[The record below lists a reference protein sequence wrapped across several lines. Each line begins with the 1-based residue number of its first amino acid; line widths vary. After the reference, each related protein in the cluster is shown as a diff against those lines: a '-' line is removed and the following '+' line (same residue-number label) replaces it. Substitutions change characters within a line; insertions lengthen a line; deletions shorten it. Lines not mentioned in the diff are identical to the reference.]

1 VLTVALTGGIA
12 CGKSVVAG
20 ILRDKGCYVHDA
32 DRTAH
37 ELMAPGGAAYRPV
50 VERFG
55 KGILADGGPID
66 RKKLGAVVFAD
77 AAARAALDAIVHPLV
92 LQTTRRLVAD
102 VEASGRYAL
111 FVTEAALTVEAGFV
125 SYYDRVVVV
134 ICDEETRVQ
143 RLMARDGIGRDEA
156 LRKIGAQ
163 MTQTEKAGRANYV
176 IDTSGTLAE
185 TVEQTERVHAML
197 VQDEGLKD
205 RPRSMTR
212 AGRVPGKAGSA

>member
-20 ILRDKGCYVHDA
+20 ILREKGCYVHDA

-37 ELMAPGGAAYRPV
+37 ELMAPGGAAYPPV
-50 VERFG
+50 VECFG
-55 KGILADGGPID
+55 KGILAADGTID

-77 AAARAALDAIVHPLV
+77 TVARAALDAIVHPLV
-92 LQTTRRLVAD
+92 LETTRRLVAD
-102 VEASGRYAL
+102 VEASGRSAL
-111 FVTEAALTVEAGFV
+111 FVTEAALTVEAGFA
-125 SYYDRVVVV
+125 SDYDRIVVVT
-134 ICDEETRVQ
+134 CDEETRTR

-163 MTQTEKAGRANYV
+163 MPQTEKIGRADYV

-185 TVEQTERVHAML
+185 TVDQTERVHAML
-197 VQDEGLKD
+197 VRDDELKD
-205 RPRSMTR
+205 RRDL
-212 AGRVPGKAGSA
+212 

>member
-1 VLTVALTGGIA
+1 MLTVALTGGIA

-20 ILRDKGCYVHDA
+20 ILREKGCYVHSA

-55 KGILADGGPID
+55 KGILADDGTID
-66 RKKLGAVVFAD
+66 RKKLGAVIFAD

-92 LQTTRRLVAD
+92 LETTRRLVTD
-102 VEASGRYAL
+102 VEASGRSTL
-111 FVTEAALTVEAGFV
+111 FVTEAALTIEAGFA
-125 SYYDRVVVV
+125 SDYDRIVVVT
-134 ICDEETRVQ
+134 CDEEARVR

-163 MTQTEKAGRANYV
+163 MPQAEKIGRADYV

-185 TVEQTERVHAML
+185 TVDETERVHAML
-197 VQDEGLKD
+197 VRDEELKD
-205 RPRSMTR
+205 RRDS
-212 AGRVPGKAGSA
+212 

>member
-20 ILRDKGCYVHDA
+20 ILRDKGCFVHCA

-37 ELMAPGGAAYRPV
+37 ELMAPGGVAYRPV

-55 KGILADGGPID
+55 KGILADDGTID
-66 RKKLGAVVFAD
+66 RKKLGAIVFAD

-92 LQTTRRLVAD
+92 LETTRRLVED
-102 VEASGRYAL
+102 VLASGRSAL
-111 FVTEAALTVEAGFV
+111 FVTEAALTVEAGFAPF
-125 SYYDRVVVV
+125 YDRVVVV
-134 ICDEETRVQ
+134 TCDEETRVR
-143 RLMARDGIGRDEA
+143 RLMARDGIGREEA

-163 MTQTEKAGRANYV
+163 MPQAEKAGRADYV
-176 IDTSGTLAE
+176 IDTSGTFAE

-197 VQDEGLKD
+197 VRDEELGARRD
-205 RPRSMTR
+205 P
-212 AGRVPGKAGSA
+212 